1 MKKEW
6 LRELARDFVALG
18 GIPFFILV
26 LVRVSLLERPDYFSQ
41 FVIAG
46 VIFILLMLIFKSDT
60 YSGLGLIVLV
70 FTILYYDQT
79 RFSIFAVLAY
89 FLVIASL
96 FYLKIERKNIFKGIF
111 FGAIATII
119 SYYVVQLIFNL

>member
-6 LRELARDFVALG
+6 LGELARDFVALG

-41 FVIAG
+41 FAIAG
-46 VIFILLMLIFKSDT
+46 IIFILLMLIFKSDT

-89 FLVIASL
+89 FLIIASL

-119 SYYVVQLIFNL
+119 SYFLVQIIFT

>member
-6 LRELARDFVALG
+6 LREFARDFVALG

-26 LVRVSLLERPDYFSQ
+26 LVRVSLLERPDFFSQ
-41 FVIAG
+41 FIIAG
-46 VIFILLMLIFKSDT
+46 VIFIILMLIFKSDT

-70 FTILYYDQT
+70 FTILFYDQT

-89 FLVIASL
+89 FLIIASL

-111 FGAIATII
+111 FGAIATLI
-119 SYYVVQLIFNL
+119 SYFLVQIIFS